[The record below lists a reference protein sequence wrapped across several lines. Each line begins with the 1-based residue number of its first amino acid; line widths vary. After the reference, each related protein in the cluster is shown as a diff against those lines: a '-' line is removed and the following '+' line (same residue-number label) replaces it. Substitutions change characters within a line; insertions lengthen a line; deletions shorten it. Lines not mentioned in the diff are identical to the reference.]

1 MKKLGVDV
9 MITGSQKALA
19 CPPGISVIVLS
30 QEAIE
35 RVNRNE
41 VKCMYLDLKNALKN
55 GERGQTPFTPAVGI
69 LRQINA
75 RLREIKKQGG
85 HLVKLIELHD

>member
-1 MKKLGVDV
+1 MNLISEFCKNNNLFLIVDAISSFLADEFEMKKIRCGCYDYG
-9 MITGSQKALA
+9 ISKALA

-41 VKCMYLDLKNALKN
+41 VKCMYLDLKM
-55 GERGQTPFTPAVGI
+55 R
-69 LRQINA
+69 
-75 RLREIKKQGG
+75 
-85 HLVKLIELHD
+85 

>member
-41 VKCMYLDLKNALKN
+41 VKCMYLDLKNALKM
-55 GERGQTPFTPAVGI
+55 EKEVRHLLPQQLEF
-69 LRQINA
+69 LD
-75 RLREIKKQGG
+75 RLM
-85 HLVKLIELHD
+85 LD

>member
-41 VKCMYLDLKNALKN
+41 VKCMYLDLKKC
-55 GERGQTPFTPAVGI
+55 V
-69 LRQINA
+69 
-75 RLREIKKQGG
+75 KKWR
-85 HLVKLIELHD
+85 KRSDTFYPSSWNS